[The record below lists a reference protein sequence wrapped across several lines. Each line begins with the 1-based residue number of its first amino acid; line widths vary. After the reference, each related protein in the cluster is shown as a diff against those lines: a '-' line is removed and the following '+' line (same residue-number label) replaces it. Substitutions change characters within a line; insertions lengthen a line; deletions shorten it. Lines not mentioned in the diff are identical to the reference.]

1 MESPADL
8 TAFDAMLFDL
18 DGVIT
23 RTATVHA
30 AAWKALFDEFG
41 QRWAAERGTAWRP
54 FDDDD
59 YLRYVDGR
67 RRLDGIRSF
76 LASRGIDLDDGDP
89 ADGPDATTVAGLGR
103 RKDRWFNAA
112 LARDG
117 IEVFD
122 DGVALLRRLHDLG
135 QPLAVVSASENAS
148 PILERAGLLELFD
161 VRVTGVEAGRLG
173 LAGKPAPDTFL
184 EAARQLD
191 VPPARAVVFEDALA
205 GVQAG
210 RAGGFGLVVGVDRSQ
225 IGSELAANGA
235 DVVVQDLRV
244 LEPRPAR

>member
-1 MESPADL
+1 MDPLPDL

-41 QRWAAERGTAWRP
+41 TKWANEHGARWRP

-76 LASRGIDLDDGDP
+76 LASRGIDLDEGNLD
-89 ADGPDATTVAGLGR
+89 DGPDELTVRGLGR

-112 LARDG
+112 LTHNG

-122 DGVALLRRLHDLG
+122 DGVALLRRLRQLG
-135 QPLAVVSASENAS
+135 KGIAVVSASENAT
-148 PILERAGLLELFD
+148 PILQRAGLLELFD
-161 VRVTGVEAGRLG
+161 VRVTGLEAGRLG

-184 EAARQLD
+184 AAARQLG
-191 VPPARAVVFEDALA
+191 VAPAQAVVFEDALA

-210 RAGGFGLVVGVDRSQ
+210 RAGGFGLVVGVDRYDMA
-225 IGSELAANGA
+225 SELTVNGA

-244 LEPRPAR
+244 LDPGPRE